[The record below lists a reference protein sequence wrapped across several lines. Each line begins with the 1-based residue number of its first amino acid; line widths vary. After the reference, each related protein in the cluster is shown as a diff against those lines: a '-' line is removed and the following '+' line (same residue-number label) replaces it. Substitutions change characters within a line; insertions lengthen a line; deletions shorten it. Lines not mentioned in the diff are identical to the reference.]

1 MIDFEEELKHFEP
14 SIEIDY
20 AEDEIYSRDLTD
32 MMDVLQEM
40 VRESR
45 N

>member
-1 MIDFEEELKHFEP
+1 M
-14 SIEIDY
+14 EIDDE
-20 AEDEIYSRDLTD
+20 EDAIYSRDLTD

>member
-1 MIDFEEELKHFEP
+1 MIDFEEELKHFKP
-14 SIEIDY
+14 SMEIDD
-20 AEDEIYSRDLTD
+20 AEDAIYGRDLTD